1 MRAMGQG
8 YDLCVAICS
17 LTPSD
22 RPALSTIS
30 PGTWRWMPLARD
42 TRTMETV
49 GGYRLVRKLGAGER
63 AEIHLGHAGSR
74 EPPTGD
80 RIAAIKIFRP
90 STDEMSV
97 DLEIEALA
105 RASSRHL
112 LELKDLATGRDGRPC
127 LILPRL
133 GSGNLG
139 RLLAVRDD
147 LEAGEAVS
155 ILVPLVEAVRE
166 LHRVGVAHGA
176 VAPGSVLFDDE
187 GAPVLARFGGVSLIG
202 DFPATDG
209 GHSLTSAHLEDE
221 RHAVDD
227 RAGLRDLVGTV
238 LDRLSGGA
246 NPQSLATLREC
257 VGRPPP
263 TDREL
268 LLLID
273 LLYDLAPALPIRLDR
288 HLTGQES
295 ELESS
300 NRVDWHPN
308 SAREEL
314 GHNNVPTEAAPPTAA
329 TPSVPLRSC
338 KRQTI
343 VSDRD
348 EHPLAKLR
356 SRVIAV
362 LSPVRTPIWIAG
374 GAGLG
379 ALVVALTVIPAA
391 HSETA
396 IEPFAASTPRVTRT
410 ANASDRPA
418 EIAQS
423 KRATPTSGAA
433 SAIEGEDP
441 LAAAR
446 ALLTARAQCLIAKSL
461 TCFDAVDQAGSAVI
475 EADRDLVRRLKKGVP
490 LPSEAA
496 LDNFTPR
503 LIQQLGDSAIIQLV
517 AADGSAMTEK
527 SPAPLLLVRSEAG
540 WRIRD
545 IALG

>member
-1 MRAMGQG
+1 
-8 YDLCVAICS
+8 
-17 LTPSD
+17 
-22 RPALSTIS
+22 
-30 PGTWRWMPLARD
+30 MPLAPD
-42 TRTMETV
+42 TRIMETV
-49 GGYRLVRKLGAGER
+49 GGYRLVRKLGAGDR

-97 DLEIEALA
+97 DREIEALA

-176 VAPGSVLFDDE
+176 VAPGSVLFDDQ

-209 GHSLTSAHLEDE
+209 GHSLTSARLDEE
-221 RHAVDD
+221 RHAVAD
-227 RAGLRDLVGTV
+227 RVGLRDLVGTV
-238 LDRLSGGA
+238 LDRLSGRA
-246 NPQSLATLREC
+246 NPQSLATLRDS
-257 VGRPPP
+257 VSGPPG

-273 LLYDLAPALPIRLDR
+273 LLFDLAPALPIRLDH
-288 HLTGQES
+288 HLTRQES
-295 ELESS
+295 ELRSS
-300 NRVDWHPN
+300 NRVDGYPN
-308 SAREEL
+308 GAREDL
-314 GHNNVPTEAAPPTAA
+314 WLNNETTAGALPTDVL
-329 TPSVPLRSC
+329 PSVTLPSN
-338 KRQTI
+338 KQQTG
-343 VSDRD
+343 VTDRD

-356 SRVIAV
+356 SRVAAI

-396 IEPFAASTPRVTRT
+396 IEPFASSTPLATRT
-410 ANASDRPA
+410 TNASDRPT
-418 EIAQS
+418 EIARS
-423 KRATPTSGAA
+423 KRATPSSTSD

-441 LAAAR
+441 IAAAR
-446 ALLTARAQCLIAKSL
+446 ALLIARARCLTAKS
-461 TCFDAVDQAGSAVI
+461 TACFDAVDQAGSAVI

-490 LPSEAA
+490 LPSDAA
-496 LDNFTPR
+496 LEGFAPR

-517 AADGSAMTEK
+517 AADGSPMTEK
-527 SPAPLLLVRSEAG
+527 NPAPLLLVRNEAG

-545 IALG
+545 IALGQ

>member
-1 MRAMGQG
+1 M
-8 YDLCVAICS
+8 LILS
-17 LTPSD
+17 LPPGG
-22 RPALSTIS
+22 RRALSTTM
-30 PGTWRWMPLARD
+30 PGKWAWMFPAIE

-63 AEIHLGHAGSR
+63 AEIHLGHAGSS

-90 STDEMSV
+90 STDDASI
-97 DLEIEALA
+97 DREIEALA

-139 RLLAVRDD
+139 RLLAVRND

-176 VAPGSVLFDDE
+176 VTPASVLFDDG
-187 GAPVLARFGGVSLIG
+187 GAPVLARFGEVSLIG
-202 DFPATDG
+202 DFPKTDG
-209 GHSLTSAHLEDE
+209 GQSLTWAFLDE
-221 RHAVDD
+221 EQRAIDD

-246 NPQSLATLREC
+246 NPRSLATLRDC
-257 VGRPPP
+257 VDGSPP

-268 LLLID
+268 ARLID
-273 LLYDLAPALPIRLDR
+273 LLFDLAPALPIRFDHQATR
-288 HLTGQES
+288 EES
-295 ELESS
+295 ESLSS
-300 NRVDWHPN
+300 NRVDWYPH
-308 SAREEL
+308 STGEEL
-314 GHNNVPTEAAPPTAA
+314 KQNAVLQPAALPTVSGSAIPVPSLPV
-329 TPSVPLRSC
+329 PSSPLPLQAQSRVMSE
-338 KRQTI
+338 RH
-343 VSDRD
+343 
-348 EHPLAKLR
+348 EHPLAKLG
-356 SRVIAV
+356 SRIVAV
-362 LSPVRTPIWIAG
+362 LAPVRTPIWIAG

-396 IEPFAASTPRVTRT
+396 TEPFASATPSVTR
-410 ANASDRPA
+410 
-418 EIAQS
+418 IAKATGS
-423 KRATPTSGAA
+423 AADIAPTKRAATDSGAA

-441 LAAAR
+441 IAAAR
-446 ALLTARAQCLIAKSL
+446 ALLAARTQCFIAQSL
-461 TCFDAVDQAGSAVI
+461 TCFTTVDQAGSAVI
-475 EADRDLVRRLKKGVP
+475 EADRDLVRRLKKGLP
-490 LPSEAA
+490 LPAEAT
-496 LDNFTPR
+496 LDGFTPR
-503 LIQQLGDSAIIQLV
+503 LIQQLGDSAIIQLI
-517 AADGSAMTEK
+517 AADGSAIAEK
-527 SPAPLLLVRSEAG
+527 NPAPLLLVRNEAG

-545 IALG
+545 LALG

>member
-1 MRAMGQG
+1 M
-8 YDLCVAICS
+8 
-17 LTPSD
+17 
-22 RPALSTIS
+22 
-30 PGTWRWMPLARD
+30 
-42 TRTMETV
+42 
-49 GGYRLVRKLGAGER
+49 RKLGAGER
-63 AEIHLGHAGSR
+63 AEIHLGHAGSSQ
-74 EPPTGD
+74 PPTGD

-90 STDEMSV
+90 STDDASV
-97 DLEIEALA
+97 DREIEALA

-176 VAPGSVLFDDE
+176 VTPASVLFDDG

-202 DFPATDG
+202 DFPQTDG
-209 GHSLTSAHLEDE
+209 GQSLTWALLDE
-221 RHAVDD
+221 EQHAIDD
-227 RAGLRDLVGTV
+227 RAGLCDLVRTV
-238 LDRLSGGA
+238 LDRLSRGA
-246 NPQSLATLREC
+246 DPRSLATLRDC
-257 VGRPPP
+257 VEGSPP
-263 TDREL
+263 TGREL
-268 LLLID
+268 ARLID
-273 LLYDLAPALPIRLDR
+273 LLFDLAPALPIRFDHHVTR
-288 HLTGQES
+288 EES
-295 ELESS
+295 ESRSS

-308 SAREEL
+308 SVGEKLEQEAL
-314 GHNNVPTEAAPPTAA
+314 SHQGALPTVGGSASPVPTFPVPTFPLSAS
-329 TPSVPLRSC
+329 PVPTFPVPTFPLPTQAQSMV
-338 KRQTI
+338 K
-343 VSDRD
+343 SDRR
-348 EHPLAKLR
+348 EHPLAKLG
-356 SRVIAV
+356 SRLVAV
-362 LSPVRTPIWIAG
+362 LAPVRTPVWIAG

-396 IEPFAASTPRVTRT
+396 MEPFASATPSVTRI
-410 ANASDRPA
+410 ASASDSAADTAPS
-418 EIAQS
+418 Q
-423 KRATPTSGAA
+423 RAAADSAAA

-446 ALLTARAQCLIAKSL
+446 ALLAARSQCFIAQSL
-461 TCFDAVDQAGSAVI
+461 TCFTTVDQAGSAVI
-475 EADRDLVRRLKKGVP
+475 EADRDLVRRLKKGLP
-490 LPSEAA
+490 LPAEAT
-496 LDNFTPR
+496 LDGFTPR
-503 LIQQLGDSAIIQLV
+503 LIQQLGDSAIIQMV

-527 SPAPLLLVRSEAG
+527 NPAPLLLVRNETG

>member
-1 MRAMGQG
+1 
-8 YDLCVAICS
+8 
-17 LTPSD
+17 
-22 RPALSTIS
+22 
-30 PGTWRWMPLARD
+30 
-42 TRTMETV
+42 METV

-63 AEIHLGHAGSR
+63 AEIHLGHAGSSQ
-74 EPPTGD
+74 PPTGD
-80 RIAAIKIFRP
+80 RVAAIKIFRP
-90 STDEMSV
+90 STDDASV
-97 DLEIEALA
+97 DREIEALA
-105 RASSRHL
+105 RASCRHL

-147 LEAGEAVS
+147 LEPGEAVS

-176 VAPGSVLFDDE
+176 VTPASVLFDDG

-202 DFPATDG
+202 DFPQTDG
-209 GHSLTSAHLEDE
+209 GQSLMGALLDE
-221 RHAVDD
+221 EQHAIDD

-238 LDRLSGGA
+238 LDRLDRLSGGA
-246 NPQSLATLREC
+246 NPRSLATLRDC
-257 VGRPPP
+257 VDGSPP

-268 LLLID
+268 AGLID
-273 LLYDLAPALPIRLDR
+273 LLFDLAPALPIRFDHHATR
-288 HLTGQES
+288 EES
-295 ELESS
+295 ESRSS
-300 NRVDWHPN
+300 NRVDWHRT
-308 SAREEL
+308 SAGEEL
-314 GHNNVPTEAAPPTAA
+314 EQDAVAQPGALPTVSRSAVT
-329 TPSVPLRSC
+329 VPLLAVPSLPVPL
-338 KRQTI
+338 QAQST
-343 VSDRD
+343 VMSDRH
-348 EHPLAKLR
+348 EHPLAKLG
-356 SRVIAV
+356 SRVVAV
-362 LSPVRTPIWIAG
+362 LAPVRTPVWIAG

-396 IEPFAASTPRVTRT
+396 TEPSASATPSVTRI
-410 ANASDRPA
+410 AKVSDSA
-418 EIAQS
+418 VGIAPS
-423 KRATPTSGAA
+423 KRAVTDSGSA

-446 ALLTARAQCLIAKSL
+446 ALLAARTKCFIAQSL
-461 TCFDAVDQAGSAVI
+461 TCFTTVDQAGSAVI

-490 LPSEAA
+490 LPAEAT
-496 LDNFTPR
+496 LDGFTPR

-517 AADGSAMTEK
+517 AADGSAITEQN
-527 SPAPLLLVRSEAG
+527 PAPLLLVRNEAG

>member
-1 MRAMGQG
+1 
-8 YDLCVAICS
+8 
-17 LTPSD
+17 
-22 RPALSTIS
+22 
-30 PGTWRWMPLARD
+30 
-42 TRTMETV
+42 METV
-49 GGYRLVRKLGAGER
+49 GGYRLVRQLGAGER
-63 AEIHLGHAGSR
+63 AEIHLGHAGSSQ
-74 EPPTGD
+74 PPTGD
-80 RIAAIKIFRP
+80 RVAAIKIFRP
-90 STDEMSV
+90 STDDASV
-97 DLEIEALA
+97 DREIEALA

-176 VAPGSVLFDDE
+176 VTPASVLFDHG
-187 GAPVLARFGGVSLIG
+187 GAPVLARFGGISLIG
-202 DFPATDG
+202 DFPQTDG
-209 GHSLTSAHLEDE
+209 GQSLTGALLDE
-221 RHAVDD
+221 EQHAIDD

-238 LDRLSGGA
+238 LDRLDRLSGGA
-246 NPQSLATLREC
+246 NPRSLATLRDC
-257 VGRPPP
+257 VDGSPP

-268 LLLID
+268 AGLID
-273 LLYDLAPALPIRLDR
+273 LLFDLAPALPIRFDHHATR
-288 HLTGQES
+288 EES
-295 ELESS
+295 ESRSS

-308 SAREEL
+308 SAGEEL
-314 GHNNVPTEAAPPTAA
+314 EQNAVAQPGALPTVGRSAVTVPSLP
-329 TPSVPLRSC
+329 VPLLPVPLQAQS
-338 KRQTI
+338 T
-343 VSDRD
+343 VMSDRH
-348 EHPLAKLR
+348 EHPLAKLG
-356 SRVIAV
+356 SRVVAV
-362 LSPVRTPIWIAG
+362 LAPVRTPVWIAG

-396 IEPFAASTPRVTRT
+396 TEPFASATPSVTRI
-410 ANASDRPA
+410 AKVSDSA
-418 EIAQS
+418 VDIAPS
-423 KRATPTSGAA
+423 KRAVTDSGSA

-446 ALLTARAQCLIAKSL
+446 ALLAARTKCFVAQSL
-461 TCFDAVDQAGSAVI
+461 TCFTTVDQAGSAVI

-490 LPSEAA
+490 LPAEAT
-496 LDNFTPR
+496 LDGFTPR

-517 AADGSAMTEK
+517 AADGSAITEK
-527 SPAPLLLVRSEAG
+527 NPAPLLLVRNEAG

>member
-1 MRAMGQG
+1 M
-8 YDLCVAICS
+8 
-17 LTPSD
+17 
-22 RPALSTIS
+22 
-30 PGTWRWMPLARD
+30 
-42 TRTMETV
+42 
-49 GGYRLVRKLGAGER
+49 RKLGAGER
-63 AEIHLGHAGSR
+63 AEIYLGHAGSR
-74 EPPTGD
+74 EPPTHD
-80 RIAAIKIFRP
+80 RIVAIKIFRS
-90 STDEMSV
+90 STDEESI
-97 DLEIEALA
+97 DREIEALA

-112 LELKDLATGRDGRPC
+112 LELKDLTTGRDGRPC

-176 VAPGSVLFDDE
+176 VAPGSVLFDDR
-187 GAPVLARFGGVSLIG
+187 GTPVLSRFGRVSLIG

-209 GHSLTSAHLEDE
+209 GHSLTAARLDE
-221 RHAVDD
+221 EPHAVDD

-246 NPQSLATLREC
+246 NPHSLALLRDC
-257 VGRPPP
+257 VGRPPQ

-273 LLYDLAPALPIRLDR
+273 LLFDLAPALPIRLDR
-288 HLTGQES
+288 HPTDQES
-295 ELESS
+295 ELRSS
-300 NRVDWHPN
+300 NRVDWRPN
-308 SAREEL
+308 SAKEEEF
-314 GHNNVPTEAAPPTAA
+314 GQNDEPTEGALPTVG
-329 TPSVPLRSC
+329 TPSVPLPSWEQ
-338 KRQTI
+338 QT
-343 VSDRD
+343 VMSDRD
-348 EHPLAKLR
+348 EHPLAMLR
-356 SRVIAV
+356 SRVVAV
-362 LSPVRTPIWIAG
+362 LSSVRKPIWIAG

-391 HSETA
+391 HSENS
-396 IEPFAASTPRVTRT
+396 IKPFAGSSPPVTRT
-410 ANASDRPA
+410 VIASDRPT

-423 KRATPTSGAA
+423 KRATPASGAA

-446 ALLTARAQCLIAKSL
+446 ALLSARARCFIAKSM
-461 TCFDAVDQAGSAVI
+461 TCFDSVDQAGSAVI

-496 LDNFTPR
+496 LDGFTPR

-517 AADGSAMTEK
+517 AVDGSSIAEK
-527 SPAPLLLVRSEAG
+527 NPAPLLLVRNEAG

-545 IALG
+545 VALG